1 MKGRRSTGPFLCI
14 QSQKLTRCTYSE
26 APNYCMHSIEFQQGE
41 KEPLPIGGHER
52 LNCYYHYSKM
62 QAVLDKDEDH
72 KRNMRRG
79 KQGAPSPRGKFQ
91 RLISDFCPR
100 AASLPGS
107 GRKRGGE
114 ERGEKTAG
122 ARRRIGSSYLLITHK
137 ALLKLL
143 GLFTAAAV
151 DKRVRTGAP

>member
-1 MKGRRSTGPFLCI
+1 
-14 QSQKLTRCTYSE
+14 
-26 APNYCMHSIEFQQGE
+26 
-41 KEPLPIGGHER
+41 
-52 LNCYYHYSKM
+52 M

-107 GRKRGGE
+107 GRKGGE
-114 ERGEKTAG
+114 KKEEKKLPEHG
-122 ARRRIGSSYLLITHK
+122 AELDPVIY
-137 ALLKLL
+137 
-143 GLFTAAAV
+143 
-151 DKRVRTGAP
+151 

>member
-1 MKGRRSTGPFLCI
+1 
-14 QSQKLTRCTYSE
+14 
-26 APNYCMHSIEFQQGE
+26 
-41 KEPLPIGGHER
+41 
-52 LNCYYHYSKM
+52 M

-107 GRKRGGE
+107 GWKGREGGG
-114 ERGEKTAG
+114 RGEKTAG
-122 ARRRIGSSYLLITHK
+122 AQCRIGSSYLLITHK